1 MSQSRTVNICISR
14 SRLANG
20 GRVRR
25 RRAPWREAG
34 AGRRRRRHV
43 REHGRAQAPGHDQPV
58 RTDGRLCGRP
68 GEAVAAGGPLAVR
81 GRRPGLGRA
90 RGAGCPSRVAAL
102 AVGRVRAGVDTCR
115 GALRRG
121 RARAL
126 GPGVQAA
133 ARPGVRAPARTR
145 GVRVRPSGAA
155 ATTRPP
161 ETPPARG
168 GREGRPALAGS
179 GIPAPHNPQ
188 IPQAIGFRGP
198 PFLFGN
204 GQGGAA
210 LRPRR
215 TVGSAAGRRTPVA
228 WAELGPRRPRL
239 GSPEPAGGASG
250 VCGSEGLRARWAAR
264 RRVSTY
270 LCICIYAR
278 ATLRVGMLASVC
290 VNTQSSPRRG
300 CGLCALRVRT
310 GHRFADGTQ
319 ACAHMGVQ
327 VVCQSPIRQLRV

>member
-1 MSQSRTVNICISR
+1 M
-14 SRLANG
+14 
-20 GRVRR
+20 
-25 RRAPWREAG
+25 
-34 AGRRRRRHV
+34 
-43 REHGRAQAPGHDQPV
+43 
-58 RTDGRLCGRP
+58 
-68 GEAVAAGGPLAVR
+68 
-81 GRRPGLGRA
+81 
-90 RGAGCPSRVAAL
+90 
-102 AVGRVRAGVDTCR
+102 
-115 GALRRG
+115 
-121 RARAL
+121 
-126 GPGVQAA
+126 
-133 ARPGVRAPARTR
+133 
-145 GVRVRPSGAA
+145 
-155 ATTRPP
+155 
-161 ETPPARG
+161 
-168 GREGRPALAGS
+168 
-179 GIPAPHNPQ
+179 
-188 IPQAIGFRGP
+188 
-198 PFLFGN
+198 
-204 GQGGAA
+204 
-210 LRPRR
+210 
-215 TVGSAAGRRTPVA
+215 A